1 MELLTYINNN
11 LTKTYHKTNISN
23 LLDRRIEQFED
34 GANYSFV
41 LGYEIFDMFIKEQ
54 NPYFSTDSIQ
64 YATYKGYRVY
74 KGSEPKKII
83 TVKR

>member
-23 LLDRRIEQFED
+23 LLDRRIEQFEPD
-34 GANYSFV
+34 GNYSFV
-41 LGYEIFDMFIKEQ
+41 LGYELFDMFMKEE
-54 NPYFSTDSIQ
+54 NINYRPESTQCIL
-64 YATYKGYRVY
+64 YKGYRVY
-74 KGSEPKKII
+74 RSTGPKKIV